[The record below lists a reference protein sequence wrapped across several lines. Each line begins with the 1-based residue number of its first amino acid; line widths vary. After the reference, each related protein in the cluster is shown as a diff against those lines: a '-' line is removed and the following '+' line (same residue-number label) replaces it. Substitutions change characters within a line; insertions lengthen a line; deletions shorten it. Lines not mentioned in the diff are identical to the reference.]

1 MLANEPVREDWRESQ
16 EAFEFAEA
24 LKHIEA
30 RLQEILGKCAAVL
43 TVEELSILRWAVG
56 VRRD

>member
-16 EAFEFAEA
+16 EAFAAAE
-24 LKHIEA
+24 IEE
-30 RLQEILGKCAAVL
+30 RLQEILCKCASVL